1 MKEQPIK
8 KVVKTD
14 KIRTFKN
21 DLANAV
27 KGGSVTTAK
36 IAIKEQQRRRA
47 MGIDGVEGKKKRG
60 SKIII
65 IIVSFFFLF
74 ASIGIFITLKIDPS
88 LSFLSKTPLIAPE
101 TKKTELFNDVSKVKI
116 TQTASKSSVFEM
128 FDGLEENKKA
138 GELKTFEFYINDEE
152 KGEIPATA
160 EQFFKYIQ
168 ASPERLDKSIE
179 KIIYGLDGENPFVLL
194 ELRKFQ
200 TAFAGMFD
208 WEKTMTRDLEPVF
221 QKIRETTLEVE
232 IQNLN
237 YIPKESDDVV
247 DENEPEASN
256 TDLGEESDDVV
267 DENEPEASNTD
278 LGEESDDVVDENESE
293 ILIKRV
299 PMNWRQEKYYDK
311 ILFNKDSRVLRKNNG
326 DEGIIYTFIDDNYI
340 LISTEISTIKTI
352 LEEINK
358 YYMANY

>member
-267 DENEPEASNTD
+267 DENE
-278 LGEESDDVVDENESE
+278 SE